1 MGLFTRLKFADPTH
15 FLSKLNF
22 IQMTTIFKR
31 EDWTLFQTREGLAQK
46 AGTPPAELVSVMI
59 KELVDNA
66 LDAGANAQ
74 LEYDQTGF
82 TIIDDGQGIPGT
94 DQDLKELFSINRPLS
109 SSKIVRK
116 PSRGALG
123 NGLRVVAG
131 AMWVYSARITVETK
145 GRRLTFQAGED
156 GKARIIERAELEQGQ
171 QGTRVTVIS
180 VPIEHTD
187 VIPGL
192 NAIEL
197 NHGTTYSGKTSLYW
211 YNTDSFHALLK
222 SVPEGVTLHKFLS
235 SNFDGCTGTT
245 AGYITADYH
254 GRDANTLS
262 PAEADNVL
270 QLGRE
275 YTKQVSDRRIGKIGQ
290 LPGQIAYSKSKGI
303 YTGQGVKGDTPEELP
318 YIVEVWAM
326 PEHERNILAVNKTP
340 VIGNWRFQ
348 YQEKEFTAWGCNM
361 YFEIKKRF
369 KGKPK
374 PAIWVNVTTP
384 HMKITTDGK
393 EPDLEP
399 IEIEIE
405 TGIRQVIKAAHREAN
420 KAKPAKRS
428 QREIIT
434 AEVDNAVFKISKG
447 GAINY
452 TLRQLFYN
460 IRPAVLDELAKNLDY
475 NYFCQV
481 ITDIE
486 GERGEDLPN
495 MLRDDRGIF
504 LHPHDGQE
512 TPLGTAAIEK
522 YSRPEYQFNKV
533 LYIEKRGLFQIL
545 KEQQIPQRY
554 DLALMS
560 AAGYANRA
568 ARDLIDML
576 GESGEPIQFFCVHD
590 ADASGTMIYQ
600 TLTEATKA
608 RGARQVQIIDFGL
621 HPAEALEMGLQ
632 VEKPGL
638 SKTQAVAQS
647 YHEWADWLQ
656 SNRVELDAMP
666 PELFIEWI
674 EDKLSEYH
682 TGKLIP
688 PADYL
693 QGYAESNLA
702 GFLRDKIAE
711 QINAE
716 LQIDDL
722 IEERFNEL
730 HPEHLERLNVDALAQ
745 SIGQALQAHPAAHW
759 ETKAEQ
765 VLKSIV
771 ELEQ

>member
-1 MGLFTRLKFADPTH
+1 
-15 FLSKLNF
+15 
-22 IQMTTIFKR
+22 MTTIFKR

-46 AGTPPAELVSVMI
+46 AGTPPAELISVMI

-74 LEYDQTGF
+74 LDYHQNGF
-82 TIIDDGQGIPGT
+82 TVIDDGEGIPGT

-131 AMWVYSARITVETK
+131 AMWVYSAQITVETK
-145 GRRLTFQAGED
+145 GRALTLQAGEN
-156 GKARIIERAELEQGQ
+156 GKARIVERAELEEGQ
-171 QGTRVTVIS
+171 TGTRVTVFGAPIS
-180 VPIEHTD
+180 HTD

-192 NAIEL
+192 NAINL

-245 AGYITADYH
+245 AGHITADYH

-270 QLGRE
+270 KLGRE
-275 YTKQVSDRRIGKIGQ
+275 HTKQVSERRIGKIGQ

-303 YTGQGVKGDTPEELP
+303 YTGQGIKGDTPEELP
-318 YIVEVWAM
+318 YIIEVWAM
-326 PEHERNILAVNKTP
+326 PEHGDNVLAVNKTP
-340 VIGNWRFQ
+340 VIGDWNFH
-348 YQEKEFTAWGCNM
+348 YGDKDFTAWGCNM

-374 PAIWVNVTTP
+374 PAIWVNITTP

-393 EPDLEP
+393 EPDLKP
-399 IEIEIE
+399 IQSEIKAGIE
-405 TGIRQVIKAAHREAN
+405 QVIKAAHREAN

-460 IRPAVLDELAKNLDY
+460 IRPAVLEELAKNLDY

-647 YHEWADWLQ
+647 YYEWEDWLQ

-693 QGYAESNLA
+693 EWYAE
-702 GFLRDKIAE
+702 
-711 QINAE
+711 AE
-716 LQIDDL
+716 LTEKLTEAIEQQIKKEL
-722 IEERFNEL
+722 QVNERIKERFEQL
-730 HPEHLERLNVDALAQ
+730 HPEYLERLNIDTLTEAIKEILEED
-745 SIGQALQAHPAAHW
+745 PAGHW
-759 ETKAEQ
+759 KAKAEQ
-765 VLKSIV
+765 QIKDFAELK
-771 ELEQ
+771 